1 MQPTLRQRV
10 DGVGSSMSDLS
21 ALQGMSLEQIRSVME
36 TLQQSSDAYM
46 FILDLNENIYM
57 LSEKATKR
65 FPFHSTV
72 IENCTEILKQVI
84 YPSDYEMVAAD
95 IEKCRLGEQDGHTLE
110 YRWLDRMGRM
120 VWISCRGT
128 VVTGTEGHRLL
139 IGMVS
144 ELGKKAKAD
153 NITGLRR
160 EARFRLNME
169 STLRDHPE
177 SVRYLMRIGIDN
189 FKEINEKEGVEAGDE
204 VLRELAEC
212 IMKNVDEGVDI
223 YRLVADEFMVVDT
236 GKGEAK
242 EPRAIY
248 RQIQRTIAAT
258 AKNKEY
264 SRFYTVS
271 AGVLEEDFSGKTVEE
286 LMRFTEFAL
295 NEAKR
300 NGRNQMVLF
309 DRSAYDVYLKRLDI
323 RRLLRQDVN
332 HDFRG
337 FEVYYQPIV
346 SAADYKLIGA
356 EALLRWKNEKFGSV
370 SPAVFIPILEESGL
384 IIPVGQY
391 VLWEAA
397 KTCKKWKEY
406 IPEFHINVNLSYVQ
420 LYKSDLMRDV
430 ERCIQEVGIDPESL
444 VLELTESGYIETNER
459 IKELFRDLKSRK
471 IDLALDDFGT
481 GYSNMRYLKEI
492 DAKTVKIDRSFVVQA
507 LRDEYDYNI
516 ISHIIDMVHS
526 LGSVVCME
534 GIEEKED
541 LSKMMATKPDM
552 IQGYY
557 FGKPVPAGRFEEE
570 FLQAKDSL

>member
-1 MQPTLRQRV
+1 MNY
-10 DGVGSSMSDLS
+10 LS
-21 ALQGMSLEQIRSVME
+21 ALQGMSLEQIRSVIE
-36 TLQQSSDAYM
+36 ILQQSSDAYM
-46 FILDLNENIYM
+46 FILDLTVDTYM
-57 LSEKATKR
+57 VAEKATKR
-65 FPFHSTV
+65 FPFHSIV
-72 IENCTEILKQVI
+72 IEDCSETLKSVI
-84 YPSDYEMVAAD
+84 YPADYEMLSAD
-95 IEKCRLGEQDGHTLE
+95 LEKCRSGEKDTHALE
-110 YRWLDRMGRM
+110 YRWLDRMGRV

-128 VVTGTEGHRLL
+128 VVTGAEGHRLL
-139 IGMVS
+139 IGTVS
-144 ELGKKAKAD
+144 EMGKKAKAD

-160 EARFRLNME
+160 EARLRLNME
-169 STLRDHPE
+169 STLRDNPE
-177 SVRYLMRIGIDN
+177 SIRYLMRVGIDN

-212 IMKNVDEGVDI
+212 ILKNVEESVDV
-223 YRLVADEFMVVDT
+223 YRLVADEFMIVDIGEGT
-236 GKGEAK
+236 GQD
-242 EPRAIY
+242 PDYIY
-248 RQIQRTIAAT
+248 KQIQKTIADMV
-258 AKNKEY
+258 KNKEY

-271 AGVLEEDFSGKTVEE
+271 AGMLAEDFSGRTVEE

-300 NGRNQMVLF
+300 NGRNQMTVF
-309 DRSAYDVYLKRLDI
+309 DRRAYDVYLERLDI
-323 RRLLRQDVN
+323 RKSLRQDIN

-346 SAADYKLIGA
+346 SAADYRLIGA
-356 EALLRWKNEKFGSV
+356 EALLRWRNEKYGSV

-384 IIPVGQY
+384 IIPIGQY

-397 KTCKKWKEY
+397 RTCKKWKEY

-420 LYKSDLMRDV
+420 LYKSDMMLDV
-430 ERCIQEVGIDPESL
+430 EHCIQEVGLDPESL
-444 VLELTESGYIETNER
+444 VLELTESGYIETNDR
-459 IKELFRDLKSRK
+459 IKELFKDLKSRK

-507 LRDEYDYNI
+507 LKNEYDFNI

-534 GIEEKED
+534 GIEEKEE

-557 FGKPVPAGRFEEE
+557 FGKPTSAGQFEKD
-570 FLQAKDSL
+570 FLQTTDSP

>member
-1 MQPTLRQRV
+1 MK
-10 DGVGSSMSDLS
+10 MKYLS
-21 ALQGMSLEQIRSVME
+21 ALQGMSLEQIRSVIEIM
-36 TLQQSSDAYM
+36 QQSSDAYL
-46 FILDLNENIYM
+46 FILDLTADIYM

-65 FPFHSTV
+65 FPFHSIV
-72 IENCTEILKQVI
+72 IENCTETLKSVV
-84 YPSDYEMVAAD
+84 YTSDYEMVAAD
-95 IEKCRLGEQDGHTLE
+95 LEKCRSGEKDSHELE
-110 YRWLDRMGRM
+110 YRWLDRMNRV

-128 VVTGTEGHRLL
+128 VVTGAEGHRLL
-139 IGMVS
+139 IGAVS
-144 ELGKKAKAD
+144 ELGTKAKAD

-160 EARFRLNME
+160 EARFRLDME
-169 STLRDHPE
+169 STLRDRPE

-204 VLRELAEC
+204 VLRELADC
-212 IMKNVDEGVDI
+212 MIKTVDESVDI
-223 YRLVADEFMVVDT
+223 YRLVADEFMIVDT
-236 GKGEAK
+236 GKGRKK
-242 EPRAIY
+242 EPRAVY
-248 RQIQRTIAAT
+248 RQIQETIAAM
-258 AKNKEY
+258 ARNKEY

-271 AGVLEEDFSGKTVEE
+271 AGVLEEDLVGRTGEE
-286 LMRFTEFAL
+286 HMRFTEFAL

-300 NGRNQMVLF
+300 NGRNQMTMF
-309 DRSAYDVYLKRLDI
+309 DRTAYDVYLERLDI
-323 RRLLRQDVN
+323 RKSLRQDVS

-346 SAADYKLIGA
+346 SAEDYRLIGA
-356 EALLRWKNEKFGSV
+356 EALLRWTNEKFGSV

-397 KTCKKWKEY
+397 KTCKKWKRY
-406 IPEFHINVNLSYVQ
+406 IPEFHVNVNLSYVQ
-420 LYKSDLMRDV
+420 LYKSDMMRDV

-444 VLELTESGYIETNER
+444 VLELTESGYIETNDR
-459 IKELFRDLKSRK
+459 IKELFKDLKSK
-471 IDLALDDFGT
+471 NIDLALDDFGT

-492 DAKTVKIDRSFVVQA
+492 DAKTVKIDRTFVVQA
-507 LRDEYDYNI
+507 LRNEYDFNI

-534 GIEEKED
+534 GIEEKEE

-557 FGKPVPAGRFEEE
+557 FGRPTPAGQFEKDY
-570 FLQAKDSL
+570 LQATGSL

>member
-1 MQPTLRQRV
+1 MK
-10 DGVGSSMSDLS
+10 MKYLS
-21 ALQGMSLEQIRSVME
+21 ALQGMSLEQIRSVIEIM
-36 TLQQSSDAYM
+36 QQSSDAYL
-46 FILDLNENIYM
+46 FILDLTADIYM

-65 FPFHSTV
+65 FPFHSIV
-72 IENCTEILKQVI
+72 IENCTETLKSVV
-84 YPSDYEMVAAD
+84 YTSDYEMVAAD
-95 IEKCRLGEQDGHTLE
+95 LEKCRSGEKDSHELE
-110 YRWLDRMGRM
+110 YRWLDRMNRV

-128 VVTGTEGHRLL
+128 VVTGAEGHRLL
-139 IGMVS
+139 IGAVS
-144 ELGKKAKAD
+144 ELGTKAKAD

-160 EARFRLNME
+160 EARFRLDME
-169 STLRDHPE
+169 STLRNHPE

-204 VLRELAEC
+204 VLRELADC
-212 IMKNVDEGVDI
+212 MIKTVDESVDI
-223 YRLVADEFMVVDT
+223 YRLVADEFMIVDT
-236 GKGEAK
+236 GKGRKK
-242 EPRAIY
+242 EPRAVY
-248 RQIQRTIAAT
+248 RQIQETIAAM
-258 AKNKEY
+258 ARNKEY

-271 AGVLEEDFSGKTVEE
+271 AGVLEEDFVGRTVEE

-300 NGRNQMVLF
+300 NGRNQMTMF
-309 DRSAYDVYLKRLDI
+309 DRTAYDVYLERLDI
-323 RRLLRQDVN
+323 RKSLRQDVS

-346 SAADYKLIGA
+346 SAEDYRLIGA
-356 EALLRWKNEKFGSV
+356 EALLRWTNEKFGSV

-397 KTCKKWKEY
+397 KTCKKWKRY
-406 IPEFHINVNLSYVQ
+406 IPEFHVNVNLSYVQ
-420 LYKSDLMRDV
+420 LYKSDMMRDV

-444 VLELTESGYIETNER
+444 VLELTESGYIETNDR
-459 IKELFRDLKSRK
+459 IKELFKDLKSK
-471 IDLALDDFGT
+471 NIDLALDDFGT

-492 DAKTVKIDRSFVVQA
+492 DAKTVKIDRTFVVQA
-507 LRDEYDYNI
+507 LRNEYDFNI

-534 GIEEKED
+534 GIEEKEE

-557 FGKPVPAGRFEEE
+557 FGRPTPAGQFEKDY
-570 FLQAKDSL
+570 LQATGSL

>member
-1 MQPTLRQRV
+1 M
-10 DGVGSSMSDLS
+10 
-21 ALQGMSLEQIRSVME
+21 EQIQSVIEIM
-36 TLQQSSDAYM
+36 QQSSDAYM
-46 FILDLNENIYM
+46 FILDLSTDTYM
-57 LSEKATKR
+57 VAEKATKR
-65 FPFHSTV
+65 FPFHSIV
-72 IENCTEILKQVI
+72 IENCTETFRNVV
-84 YPSDYEMVAAD
+84 YSSDYDMLAAD
-95 IEKCRLGEQDGHTLE
+95 LEKCRSGEKDSHAME
-110 YRWLDRMGRM
+110 YRWLDRMNRV
-120 VWISCRGT
+120 VWVSCKGT
-128 VVTGTEGHRLL
+128 VVTGAEGHRLL
-139 IGMVS
+139 IGAVS
-144 ELGKKAKAD
+144 EMGAKAKAD

-169 STLRDHPE
+169 STLRDKPE

-204 VLRELAEC
+204 VLRELADC
-212 IMKNVDEGVDI
+212 IIKTVDESVDI
-223 YRLVADEFMVVDT
+223 YRLVADEFMIVDSGT
-236 GKGEAK
+236 GGEK
-242 EPRAIY
+242 EPHAIY
-248 RQIQRTIAAT
+248 RQIQRTIAAM

-271 AGVLEEDFSGKTVEE
+271 AGVLEEDFSGATVEE

-300 NGRNQMVLF
+300 NGRNQMVVF
-309 DRSAYDVYLKRLDI
+309 DRAAYDLYLERLDI
-323 RRLLRQDVN
+323 RKSLRQDVN

-384 IIPVGQY
+384 IIPVGQH
-391 VLWEAA
+391 VLMEAA
-397 KTCKKWKEY
+397 RICKKWKQY

-430 ERCIQEVGIDPESL
+430 EHCIQEVGIDPESL
-444 VLELTESGYIETNER
+444 VLELTESGYIETSER
-459 IKELFRDLKSRK
+459 IMELFRDLKSRK

-507 LRDEYDYNI
+507 LQNEHDYNI

-534 GIEEKED
+534 GIEEKEE
-541 LSKMMATKPDM
+541 LTKMMATKPDM

-557 FGKPVPAGRFEEE
+557 FGKPTPAGQFEKE
-570 FLQAKDSL
+570 FLQATGSP

>member
-1 MQPTLRQRV
+1 MKY
-10 DGVGSSMSDLS
+10 LS
-21 ALQGMSLEQIRSVME
+21 ALQGMSLEQIRSVIEIM
-36 TLQQSSDAYM
+36 QQSSDAYL
-46 FILDLNENIYM
+46 FILDLTADIYM

-65 FPFHSTV
+65 FPFHSIV
-72 IENCTEILKQVI
+72 IENCTETLKSVV
-84 YPSDYEMVAAD
+84 YTSDYEMVAAD
-95 IEKCRLGEQDGHTLE
+95 LEKCRSGEKDSHELE
-110 YRWLDRMGRM
+110 YRWLDRMNRV

-128 VVTGTEGHRLL
+128 VVTGAEGHRLL
-139 IGMVS
+139 IGAVS
-144 ELGKKAKAD
+144 ELGTKAKAD

-160 EARFRLNME
+160 EARFRLDME

-204 VLRELAEC
+204 VLRELADC
-212 IMKNVDEGVDI
+212 MIKTVDESVDI
-223 YRLVADEFMVVDT
+223 YRLVADEFMIVDT
-236 GKGEAK
+236 GKGRKK
-242 EPRAIY
+242 EPRAVY
-248 RQIQRTIAAT
+248 RQIQETIAAM
-258 AKNKEY
+258 ARNKEY

-271 AGVLEEDFSGKTVEE
+271 AGVLEEDFVGRTVEE
-286 LMRFTEFAL
+286 LMRFTEFTL

-300 NGRNQMVLF
+300 NGRNQMTMF
-309 DRSAYDVYLKRLDI
+309 DRTAYDVYLERLDI
-323 RRLLRQDVN
+323 RKSLRQDVS

-346 SAADYKLIGA
+346 SAEDYRLIGA
-356 EALLRWKNEKFGSV
+356 EALLRWTNEKFGSV

-397 KTCKKWKEY
+397 KTCKKWKRY
-406 IPEFHINVNLSYVQ
+406 IPEFHVNVNLSYVQ
-420 LYKSDLMRDV
+420 LYKSDMMRDV

-444 VLELTESGYIETNER
+444 VLELTESGYIETNDR
-459 IKELFRDLKSRK
+459 IKELFKDLKSK
-471 IDLALDDFGT
+471 NIDLALDDFGT

-492 DAKTVKIDRSFVVQA
+492 DAKTVKIDRTFVVQA
-507 LRDEYDYNI
+507 LRNEYDFNI

-534 GIEEKED
+534 GIEEKEE

-557 FGKPVPAGRFEEE
+557 FGRPTPAGQFEKDY
-570 FLQAKDSL
+570 LQATGSL